1 VDTRNFLPTR
11 TGLPQDPLDVES
23 DAQHPRG
30 EPGDIRL
37 HLECCNPGEDR
48 YEGTLVFPSQV
59 LLSGLD
65 DTVETLLKLLVGA
78 GSVAGEKRRPA
89 EGRGASSAD
98 KALEKGGSGAA
109 RPASHLGGAGLTL
122 LRPRRPLM
130 NP

>member
-65 DTVETLLKLLVGA
+65 DPVETLLNSL
-78 GSVAGEKRRPA
+78 SVL
-89 EGRGASSAD
+89 D
-98 KALEKGGSGAA
+98 QWLEKNDGQ
-109 RPASHLGGAGLTL
+109 
-122 LRPRRPLM
+122 LRDEVRVQRIKHWKREVLEQLDLPRI
-130 NP
+130 